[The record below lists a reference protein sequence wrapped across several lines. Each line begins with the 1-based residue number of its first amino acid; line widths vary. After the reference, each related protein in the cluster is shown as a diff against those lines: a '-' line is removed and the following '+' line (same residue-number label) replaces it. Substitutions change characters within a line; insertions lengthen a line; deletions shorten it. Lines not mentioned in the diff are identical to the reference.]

1 MAQLPSFEEYLRLH
15 EVTLTGGQRLDP
27 KRFDKDLTRALNGV
41 KGYSNFQS
49 RSAEILAHKIAI
61 NLRALGIR
69 GDAVLL
75 SGRNSMSNLS
85 SLYREYGVKN
95 GESRADVRI
104 GNMRCSLKYAK
115 HAALATA
122 EANETRAVFAAACQ
136 HLPKYQELIQ
146 QQLLPLVQQTMTA
159 QMFQKLRAAYDATS
173 PTAFQTMLS
182 RIMGLH
188 SGHTAPTT
196 KERTA
201 FQQFL
206 NHAGILLP
214 IRAELA
220 TFLGAAET
228 KRAVFREFASGQ
240 YRFSR
245 PEYSATHMILWD
257 ETGRVS
263 CAPIDE
269 YIESH
274 LHRFTYSI
282 RSAHNAAALRI
293 DVAEAW
299 QLPAD
304 LVALC
309 DTWAV
314 KESANLPLNEHLLGD
329 LWQQFVMVVKQILA
343 FMLHLLRGGIVSV
356 SEFFGYEI
364 ERLAWTSTF

>member
-27 KRFDKDLTRALNGV
+27 KRFDKDLTRALNGI

-49 RSAEILAHKIAI
+49 RSAEILAHKIAT
-61 NLRALGIR
+61 NLRSLGVR

-75 SGRNSMSNLS
+75 SGRNAMSNLS
-85 SLYREYGVKN
+85 PLYREYGVKN

-104 GNMRCSLKYAK
+104 GDIRCSVKYGK
-115 HAALATA
+115 NAALATA
-122 EANETRAVFAAACQ
+122 EANETRAVFASACQ
-136 HLPKYQELIQ
+136 HFPKYQQLIQ

-159 QMFQKLRAAYDATS
+159 QMFQKLRAAYDAAS

-182 RIMGLH
+182 RVLGLH
-188 SGHTAPTT
+188 SGHTTPTA

-206 NHAGILLP
+206 NHAGVLVP
-214 IRAELA
+214 IHAELSAFLHA
-220 TFLGAAET
+220 TDT

-245 PEYSATHMILWD
+245 PELSATHMILWD

-263 CAPIDE
+263 CTPIDE

-282 RSAHNAAALRI
+282 RSAHKAAALRI
-293 DVAEAW
+293 DVAEVRS
-299 QLPAD
+299 LPAD
-304 LVALC
+304 LAALC
-309 DTWAV
+309 DAWARE
-314 KESANLPLNEHLLGD
+314 ESTKLPLQEHLLGD
-329 LWQQFVMVVKQILA
+329 LWQQFVMAVKQILA
-343 FMLHLLRGGIVSV
+343 VMVHVLRGGIVSV

-364 ERLAWTSTF
+364 ESLTWISTF